1 MYFKIS
7 TSVNLIFNIRN
18 FLQRSSYHSDAK
30 EQHGH
35 MRLQSDVAEVTES
48 PTIVKSKSLSK
59 KIRERQTRDKAA
71 SDADRG
77 IPSLYANGTTK
88 SSSMLKS
95 TSHASSLST
104 LEGSSGDISDD
115 SPPPIGADSLG
126 YLPMATVTPNRS
138 RATSASAPNLDGI
151 ASPENAPSSQTM
163 SLPLSWTSTHTNLT
177 NIISSGA
184 QIESVQE
191 AHDLKPRSYDGHNSP
206 PSSQLTNIHLGAT
219 SVSICSNPSAT
230 RNALNSVGSIA
241 ITGNPKVHH
250 ANSTTK
256 PLKDPHAH
264 VVERTL
270 PPKSL
275 EKINPAELANASS
288 GSSSSS
294 RSTTHSRA
302 AGGASNSSKLSALTL
317 SPAQTSAKSRAA
329 SSSTSTMMSLHG
341 LQNPAQVIE
350 RQFLIALEG
359 PPRAGPITVEDDND
373 RIVQERLLEAKAL
386 ERGKASGAVMHQ
398 FSLWNKVP
406 AKSAPSVQS
415 TAEVAATDKTY
426 APPTGN
432 DESPRFV
439 PSNRLSS
446 LSPSLHNVSMASE
459 TVSTSGK
466 KLRGPKAALAN
477 QSLADDETP
486 RSGKLSNPFAV
497 ESTFLSSRS
506 HSRTS
511 SSDFIATN
519 EMVRASIS
527 TVNSTPDLESNGIV
541 GNDRSFNSD
550 TLDED
555 YTMEFE
561 PLAGEIVKAAESDIC
576 AIPLGGSAGS
586 SLAAAL
592 RKKVGGAKQSSSSN
606 ESLHALGD
614 GKGSSEGS
622 PVKAHDPLSD
632 RMDLFVTP
640 EKRSNPFA
648 SSTHAPLLQ
657 SAQDIAPPA
666 EGEYENDNDGWYDDD
681 FAEED
686 EELRR
691 ISERPRSAEGN
702 NKKRSQSEIDTEAVI
717 KSMSQSGP
725 AAFASPRS
733 AAKVKVSEGNTAAGG
748 LTLHAPYARNA
759 VHSGSEKSPDRAN
772 HAALT
777 FSAPTST
784 SDKTSLRRATT
795 TGESRLQINQLE
807 VLGQIEPDSP
817 TAMKSMTSRS
827 ASEYN
832 IPSADAVAALNARAA
847 KGSSSKYQTLRNLKS
862 NKSERF
868 QITPMA
874 SAQNLLNKTGET
886 TTASL
891 TEVEQKATI
900 ESPSLAQVEGPPLAN
915 ATEHGDLRIS
925 EMSRDSAAD
934 ADIAREEE
942 EQDGDEGE
950 DDRDDA
956 SPTLSEL
963 SETEDFPEMRQHHP
977 HQQQNQQYDQR
988 QSPLRLE
995 ASHTFGTS
1003 SAENY
1008 HEGLSREQKEEE
1020 ESPLRWK
1027 RGEAIGEG
1035 TFGKVYKGMNEKTG
1049 ELLAIK
1055 QLALMDGSSAEV
1067 DSLRREISV
1076 MWNLEHENIV
1086 R

>member
-1 MYFKIS
+1 M
-7 TSVNLIFNIRN
+7 
-18 FLQRSSYHSDAK
+18 
-30 EQHGH
+30 
-35 MRLQSDVAEVTES
+35 
-48 PTIVKSKSLSK
+48 KSKSLSK

-71 SDADRG
+71 SDADRM

-88 SSSMLKS
+88 TVSMLKS
-95 TSHASSLST
+95 TSQSSNLSA
-104 LEGSSGDISDD
+104 LEGNSGDFSDD
-115 SPPPIGADSLG
+115 SPPPVGLDGLG

-138 RATSASAPNLDGI
+138 RTTSASAPSLEGI
-151 ASPENAPSSQTM
+151 APPDNVPVSQ
-163 SLPLSWTSTHTNLT
+163 SLPLPLSWTTTHTNLT

-184 QIESVQE
+184 HSDIVPDPHESKTRNHEGQ
-191 AHDLKPRSYDGHNSP
+191 NSP
-206 PSSQLTNIHLGAT
+206 PSSQLASIQLSAAN
-219 SVSICSNPSAT
+219 VSIYSNHNSTRSALT
-230 RNALNSVGSIA
+230 SASSIA
-241 ITGNPKVHH
+241 VTANLKVHH
-250 ANSTTK
+250 VTSSTK
-256 PLKDPHAH
+256 PLKDQHVH

-275 EKINPAELANASS
+275 EKINPAELASTSS
-288 GSSSSS
+288 SASSSS
-294 RSTTHSRA
+294 RSNTHSRA
-302 AGGASNSSKLSALTL
+302 AASAPNSSKLSALAL

-341 LQNPAQVIE
+341 LQNPAQIAE

-359 PPRAGPITVEDDND
+359 PPRSGPVTVEDDND

-386 ERGKASGAVMHQ
+386 DRGKASGAVMHQ

-406 AKSAPSVQS
+406 AKSAPPSQS
-415 TAEVAATDKTY
+415 TTETAPIDK
-426 APPTGN
+426 AVVPPAGN
-432 DESPRFV
+432 DESPRLA

-446 LSPSLHNVSMASE
+446 LSPSLHNVSVSSE
-459 TVSTSGK
+459 PVTASGK
-466 KLRGPKAALAN
+466 KLRGPKAALAI
-477 QSLADDETP
+477 QSLADEETP
-486 RSGKLSNPFAV
+486 RSGKLTNPFALD
-497 ESTFLSSRS
+497 STSMSSRS

-511 SSDFIATN
+511 SSDFLTN
-519 EMVRASIS
+519 NDLVRASMS
-527 TVNSTPDLESNGIV
+527 TVNSTPDFESNGI
-541 GNDRSFNSD
+541 GGAGDRSFNSD

-561 PLAGEIVKAAESDIC
+561 PLAGEMTKAAETDIC

-606 ESLHALGD
+606 ESLQALCD
-614 GKGSSEGS
+614 GKGSEGS
-622 PVKAHDPLSD
+622 PVKSHDPLSD
-632 RMDLFVTP
+632 RIDMYVTP
-640 EKRSNPFA
+640 EKRANPFA
-648 SSTHAPLLQ
+648 STHAPLSL
-657 SAQDIAPPA
+657 SAQNVEKHAA
-666 EGEYENDNDGWYDDD
+666 GNVENDSDGWYDDD

-686 EELRR
+686 EELCR

-702 NKKRSQSEIDTEAVI
+702 NKRRTQSEIDTEAVV

-733 AAKVKVSEGNTAAGG
+733 AKKVNNDNNGSSS
-748 LTLHAPYARNA
+748 LPLHAPYARSSTQ
-759 VHSGSEKSPDRAN
+759 SGSEKSPERETRGT
-772 HAALT
+772 LT
-777 FSAPTST
+777 LSAPTST

-795 TGESRLQINQLE
+795 SGESRLLMNQLE
-807 VLGQIEPDSP
+807 VLGHIEPDSP
-817 TAMKSMTSRS
+817 TTMKSMTSRS

-832 IPSADAVAALNARAA
+832 IPSADTVTALNARTA
-847 KGSSSKYQTLRNLKS
+847 KGGSSKYQTLRNLKS

-874 SAQNLLNKTGET
+874 SAKDLLNKTGET
-886 TTASL
+886 TTTSIS
-891 TEVEQKATI
+891 EVDPNINNNVTLVPAGDLQ
-900 ESPSLAQVEGPPLAN
+900 PSQ
-915 ATEHGDLRIS
+915 ATEQNDQRNS
-925 EMSRDSAAD
+925 EVSHDSAAD
-934 ADIAREEE
+934 SAAGGAEE
-942 EQDGDEGE
+942 EQDGEDDGDEE
-950 DDRDDA
+950 EDRDDA

-963 SETEDFPEMRQHHP
+963 SETEDPPEMRQL
-977 HQQQNQQYDQR
+977 QQQQHQHDPQR

-1003 SAENY
+1003 SAEN
-1008 HEGLSREQKEEE
+1008 HEGLSRDQKEEE